1 MAQQPLREDSPSP
14 LGGEVPASSLQ
25 DLLANFDPDP
35 TDASISQIPGPTN
48 SELAAAAEDEVPPSA
63 SWRLCHTVLN
73 PASIWVCLLGELEL
87 FVHLESAMLLQGF
100 GAEAKMVPR
109 AATSERQWT
118 AAMQEAVCTMHEQW
132 RGESEG
138 SLVPQ
143 NTAFFRRQGAGED
156 LAQPARQ
163 DGAIGALEAVIHAE
177 TVAADL

>member
-35 TDASISQIPGPTN
+35 TDASISEIPGPTN

-73 PASIWVCLLGELEL
+73 PTSIWVCLLGELEL

-100 GAEAKMVPR
+100 GAEAKMVPSLPE
-109 AATSERQWT
+109 AAQLARCSPGLSDDPPSIQHHKNTTSAST
-118 AAMQEAVCTMHEQW
+118 AVTQLPKTC
-132 RGESEG
+132 
-138 SLVPQ
+138 
-143 NTAFFRRQGAGED
+143 
-156 LAQPARQ
+156 
-163 DGAIGALEAVIHAE
+163 HAKQQ
-177 TVAADL
+177 